1 MKKISVEEFKK
12 DIKNICSSI
21 IKNDEAFLIEY
32 KSKNIV
38 AISLSRYN
46 KLLDSTHLYKEISK
60 IKSIKTTEL
69 DKNAPWE

>member
-1 MKKISVEEFKK
+1 MKKISVEEFRK

-38 AISLSRYN
+38 AISLNRYN
-46 KLLDSTHLYKEISK
+46 NCWIQFTYIK
-60 IKSIKTTEL
+60 KSIT
-69 DKNAPWE
+69 